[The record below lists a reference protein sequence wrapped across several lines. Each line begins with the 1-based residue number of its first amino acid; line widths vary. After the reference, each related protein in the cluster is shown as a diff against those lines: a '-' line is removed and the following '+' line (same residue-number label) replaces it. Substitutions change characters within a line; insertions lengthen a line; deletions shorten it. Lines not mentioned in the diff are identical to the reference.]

1 MKQAIYTP
9 MTTKKFRQRTADML
23 GKKQNQATKIRLSD
37 ARQKAGALMSRMQ
50 DAEAEMVT
58 PIKSQADY
66 VTQSLDSWHSS
77 IMEREPFENPKINA
91 PVKGKSADKNASTTE
106 EFDMDKL
113 VDFVAKEEGFR
124 AKAYEDIKQISVGFG
139 TVATDINEVITEEE
153 AKLRLKEELQ
163 KSYQAVLRAEKK
175 YNYNFT
181 AAQKYALT
189 SFTFNLGSGEGTSDK
204 NPRGLKQLLDVGRRG
219 IEEIS
224 DSIELYNK
232 GGGKVLEG
240 LVKRR
245 ANEYK
250 VFNEGL

>member
-9 MTTKKFRQRTADML
+9 MTTKKYRQRTADML

-37 ARQKAGALMSRMQ
+37 ASQRAKSLMGRMQ
-50 DAEAEMVT
+50 DIEDEMIT
-58 PIKSQADY
+58 PIKNETDY

-91 PVKGKSADKNASTTE
+91 PVKGKSVDKNTSTTDK
-106 EFDMDKL
+106 FDMDKL
-113 VDFVAKEEGFR
+113 VDFVAGEEGFR

-139 TVATDINEVITEEE
+139 TVATDINEVVTEEE

-163 KSYQAVLRAEKK
+163 KSYQAVLKAEKK

-181 AAQKYALT
+181 TAQKYALT

-204 NPRGLKQLLDVGRRG
+204 NPKGLKQLLDVGRRG
-219 IEEIS
+219 IEEIA

-232 GGGKVLEG
+232 GGGKVLKG